1 MTLLNISTAARV
13 SGKSRIT
20 IQRYLKNGRLSGVI
34 DNDGHIKID
43 TSELLRVFG
52 ELADTDALNKVQ
64 HESYKSAT
72 DAENNVTHE
81 QVPISVYEDIKTQLN
96 AALEREKNL
105 LAMLGQEQQSRREME
120 QKLLALPEGQNKK
133 QGWLARLLGR

>member
-13 SGKSRIT
+13 SGKSRVT
-20 IQRYLKNGRLSGVI
+20 IQRYLKNGRLSGVT

-52 ELADTDALNKVQ
+52 KLVASDTSDSVQ
-64 HESYKSAT
+64 HDAYQNAT
-72 DAENNVTHE
+72 NK

-105 LAMLGQEQQSRREME
+105 LAMLGHEQQSRREME
-120 QKLLALPEGQNKK
+120 QKLLALPEGQSIKK
-133 QGWLARLLGR
+133 GWLARLFDK